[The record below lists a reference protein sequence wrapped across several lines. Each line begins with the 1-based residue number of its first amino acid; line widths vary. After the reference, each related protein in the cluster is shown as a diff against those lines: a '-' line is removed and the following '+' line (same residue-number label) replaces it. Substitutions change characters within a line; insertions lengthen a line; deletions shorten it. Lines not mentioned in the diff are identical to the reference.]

1 MLAVELV
8 PAPIPNKRP
17 TWKQNTKT
25 LSKVKRNSRPGL
37 DVVCRKRRCQSLGY
51 PYTVRKELTFT
62 SISTLYPAFNS
73 FFFFARSFVNESS
86 GLRHSKSGEIAAH
99 SIRGRAGLSFLLLLS
114 FYQSTRP
121 LFLYTFSYIACF
133 LSCLASLLFV
143 FFVFFLPSRAFR
155 WFVADFFCWLFLRS
169 IFMNGVSLWQSVIDR
184 AGWQTAKLSIDYWAT
199 LFEQR
204 ARSWPSMLCVVHT
217 VGINIISN
225 RDEFAY

>member
-1 MLAVELV
+1 M
-8 PAPIPNKRP
+8 
-17 TWKQNTKT
+17 
-25 LSKVKRNSRPGL
+25 
-37 DVVCRKRRCQSLGY
+37 VCRKRRCQSLGY

-155 WFVADFFCWLFLRS
+155 CWLFLRS
-169 IFMNGVSLWQSVIDR
+169 IFMNGFGNLSLTVRDDKLLNYRSTIEPHSLNSVLVLGHQCFALYTLWALTSSRI
-184 AGWQTAKLSIDYWAT
+184 ATNLHIKNKNNAKHRI
-199 LFEQR
+199 
-204 ARSWPSMLCVVHT
+204 
-217 VGINIISN
+217 
-225 RDEFAY
+225 